1 MTPRSTAIPIQRNI
15 GIASISGGAPKT
27 AVSRGLSAIVALAAS
42 LAPLLAHRRSCLF
55 RWQAPSAVGCD
66 RQSGRQSEEVRR
78 ATYRRILQADEGRR
92 AAHARIH
99 SQIPG
104 SLQKHIVRRVDQL
117 FGQALEHALERGHS
131 LNGRCYLLTHVNP
144 SMSST

>member
-78 ATYRRILQADEGRR
+78 ATYRGVFHSDESPR
-92 AAHARIH
+92 AAHAPIH
-99 SQIPG
+99 TQIPG
-104 SLQKHIVRRVDQL
+104 TPQKLIVRRVDQL
-117 FGQALEHALERGHS
+117 FG
-131 LNGRCYLLTHVNP
+131 
-144 SMSST
+144 